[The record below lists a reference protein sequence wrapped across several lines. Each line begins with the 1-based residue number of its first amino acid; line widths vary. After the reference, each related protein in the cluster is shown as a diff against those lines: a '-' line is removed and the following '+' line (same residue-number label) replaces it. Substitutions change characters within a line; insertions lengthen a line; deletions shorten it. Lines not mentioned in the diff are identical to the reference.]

1 MDHDKQFKL
10 EQLADNINEV
20 LWLTN
25 ISDGEEKV
33 LYCSPAYEK
42 IWGRPVSDLY
52 NNSKSWTDSILDEY
66 LITVEQA
73 FEGVFESGHFEVEYQ
88 IRRPDGNIRWI
99 RDRGWPVDGNI
110 AGIAQDITE
119 IKSIQQELKNFAY
132 AASHDLREPLRI
144 INGYAYMIETAS
156 ESLPPTFKY
165 YVEHIVN
172 ASKRMADM
180 IDGLL
185 SYSRVNR
192 EDKFKSVRLREIAAL
207 AAGNLQDI
215 IKKTNTII
223 KINDMAT
230 VCGVRGQLI
239 QVFQNLISNAIK
251 FRKSGVIPRIEI
263 GVKEKDDLRTILYI
277 KDNGIGIKEENY
289 KKAFQIFKKLHSND
303 EFTGRGIGLS
313 LVKQIVEHHNGQI
326 WLTSKIDE
334 GTTFYFSLPTHCIG
348 EKNETS

>member
-1 MDHDKQFKL
+1 MDHSNQFKL

-33 LYCSPAYEK
+33 MYCSPAYEK
-42 IWGRPVSDLY
+42 IWGQPVSELY
-52 NNSKSWTDSILDEY
+52 ENPKSWADSILDEY
-66 LITVEQA
+66 VITVKQA
-73 FEGVFESGHFEVEYQ
+73 FESVFECSYFEVEYQ
-88 IRRPDGNIRWI
+88 IRRPDGDIRWI
-99 RDRGWPVDGNI
+99 RDRRWPIGDNV

-144 INGYAYMIETAS
+144 INGYAYMIESAS
-156 ESLPPTFKY
+156 ESLPSTFKY

-192 EDKFKSVRLREIAAL
+192 EDQFKSVRLREIANL
-207 AAGNLQDI
+207 AAGNLQDT

-223 KINDMAT
+223 KMNDMAT
-230 VCGVRGQLI
+230 VCGIRGQLI

-251 FRKSGVIPRIEI
+251 FRKCGIVPRIEI

-289 KKAFQIFKKLHSND
+289 KKIFQIFKKLHNND
-303 EFTGRGIGLS
+303 EVSGRGIGLS

-326 WLTSKIDE
+326 WLTSKIDK
-334 GTTFYFSLPTHCIG
+334 GTTFYFSLPTHCAG
-348 EKNETS
+348 ENNEAS